1 MLKSLISFLLLICQF
16 LQSFFMPGNVP
27 SQKEDINFDSIKTA
41 VITGEYALGDEDP
54 VITIELKNTVA
65 SDNIKADMFEL
76 TELFSTLEITDVAQN
91 GANITLFTDGVIPY
105 EIPLT
110 GGVDISAKA
119 TEAET
124 ELRAECELLMRNA
137 YIEQD
142 SFVLS
147 DGTLAFDMVCLNGTF
162 TFAVGDVIESNGLA
176 FTVKNVSDDGADV
189 TLAIPTSASDL
200 DSAIAQVDGKEILIP
215 ADKLSSGI
223 AQTVLIYANEAD
235 FGATV
240 NRFAKTETQ
249 NVYNVTAVLYAK
261 NGVFA
266 DDLTIDDVALD
277 GEFASA
283 TITALTK
290 TQNTYTLEFTLEKSG
305 INLNKVSLQGS
316 VTVAEGKI
324 RNLWNTVL
332 PECTTSLDYIKSGL
346 SLDGYKKITAL
357 IPAET
362 GVFDRISEIGSYIG
376 TAAGI
381 VNGVRTVLELV
392 GVLESTDAK
401 IEDTRRLVKEVQV
414 AIEALD
420 KKLDNMGSAITAGT
434 VETMS
439 AVQYNTY
446 ITASGNWDHFLGSYV
461 TPLQSELTEF
471 RMAYNEYMLNYIMN
485 AHSLLH
491 TITVWKDEDGN
502 VTLPHPANGTNSTW
516 YSVDGKVL
524 ASIDAYKL
532 VAELKGVQAKVMQN
546 GGRLYDGYWEDIVA
560 EINDKQFES
569 MFVDITKEEYLEAV
583 QMNATLHALE
593 TAGATDILNA
603 FTNLCNAIAG
613 EGTAG
618 GLKPL
623 DNYLTMLSMYYNFY
637 IESAKDIQT
646 TLTWL
651 YSVMSEG
658 AFVATM
664 AYNFT
669 PSAEKDIVNKSF
681 DKAAYQ
687 VTKASVEKDPYY
699 SYVANKTLT
708 VSQVTQ
714 YEYNSTK
721 GLQLSHET
729 ELYLGNSRDGNLIH
743 PDTFKTGTFMDEL
756 QMNLMYKR
764 YEYLC
769 KSGVCNDP
777 SFRHYIVSTGLV
789 HNNLLFDPYGVT
801 PTEALIITSPISLD
815 EIPLDNSV
823 EMTITRVWESSW
835 YKVGDVITIGEQ
847 GKVSEDHY
855 ISHFRRCADTI
866 DFDGNITENNVI
878 LAQAEYYEN
887 HWYWGAGNS
896 ENWACIVA
904 YPDTM
909 LVFMLG

>member
-1 MLKSLISFLLLICQF
+1 MIKSIISFFIFICQL
-16 LQSFFMPGNVP
+16 LQSIFLPGGITPN
-27 SQKEDINFDSIKTA
+27 EGIDFENIKSA

-65 SDNIKADMFEL
+65 SDNINADMFEL
-76 TELFSTLEITDVAQN
+76 TELFADLEITEVAQN
-91 GANITLFTDGVIPY
+91 GATITLLTDGVIPF

-110 GGVDISAKA
+110 AGVDISSEA
-119 TEAET
+119 TESAT

-137 YIEQD
+137 YIKQD
-142 SFVLS
+142 SFAFS
-147 DGTLAFDMVCLNGTF
+147 DGTLSFSMICLNGTF

-176 FTVKNVSDDGADV
+176 FTVKTVSDDGSAV
-189 TLAIPTSASDL
+189 TLTVPISASDL
-200 DSAIAQVDGKEILIP
+200 DSAIAQINGKELLIP

-223 AQTVLIYANEAD
+223 AQAVLLYANEAD

-240 NRFAKTETQ
+240 SRFAKTETQ

-261 NGVFA
+261 NGVWA
-266 DDLTIDDVALD
+266 DDLAIDDVTLGGAF
-277 GEFASA
+277 ESA

-290 TQNTYTLEFTLEKSG
+290 TQNTYTLDFTFEKSG
-305 INLNKVSLQGS
+305 INLNKVTLQGS
-316 VTVAEGKI
+316 VTIAEGKI

-332 PECTTSLDYIKSGL
+332 PECTTSLNYIKSGL

-381 VNGVRTVLELV
+381 VNGVRTVLEMV

-401 IEDTRRLVKEVQV
+401 VEDTRRLVREVQA

-420 KKLDNMGSAITAGT
+420 KKLDNMGSTITAGT

-471 RMAYNEYMLNYIMN
+471 RMAYNDYMLNYIMN

-491 TITVWKDEDGN
+491 TVTIWKDVDGN

-532 VAELKGVQAKVMQN
+532 VAELKGVQANVMQN

-560 EINDKQFES
+560 EINDSQFES
-569 MFVDITKEEYLEAV
+569 MFVDITKEEYLDAV

-613 EGTAG
+613 EGAAG
-618 GLKPL
+618 GLKPI

-651 YSVMSEG
+651 YSVISEG

-699 SYVANKTLT
+699 SYVANKNIT
-708 VSQVTQ
+708 VSEVSQ

-729 ELYLGNSRDGNLIH
+729 ELYLGSCRDGNLIH
-743 PDTFKTGTFMDEL
+743 PDTFKTGSFMDDL

-769 KSGVCNDP
+769 KSGVCDDP
-777 SFRHYIVSTGLV
+777 SFRHYIVSIGLV

-801 PTEALIITSPISLD
+801 PTEALIITSPISLED
-815 EIPLDNSV
+815 IPLDNSV
-823 EMTITRVWESSW
+823 EMTITRAWESSW
-835 YKVGDVITIGEQ
+835 YKVGDVITIGDQ
-847 GKVSEDHY
+847 GKVSKDHY

-887 HWYWGAGNS
+887 HWYWGEGNS

-904 YPDTM
+904 YPNTM
-909 LVFMLG
+909 LVFLVD